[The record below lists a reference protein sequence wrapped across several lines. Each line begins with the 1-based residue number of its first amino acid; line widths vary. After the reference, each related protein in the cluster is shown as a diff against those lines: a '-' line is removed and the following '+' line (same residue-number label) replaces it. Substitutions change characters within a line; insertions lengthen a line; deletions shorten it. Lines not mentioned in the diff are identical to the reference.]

1 MRLARLKRAGPTVDA
16 TPVNAVAASGIPF
29 SGIDV
34 LFTAAVG
41 LVLLVVA
48 IGTRVMVSRSRRPAW
63 PRVLRPA
70 QSARA
75 ETDVAAS
82 G

>member
-1 MRLARLKRAGPTVDA
+1 MLKHVALMADA
-16 TPVNAVAASGIPF
+16 IRVNALAASGIPF

-48 IGTRVMVSRSRRPAW
+48 VGARVIVSRSRRPAW
-63 PRVLRPA
+63 SRVVRPA

>member
-1 MRLARLKRAGPTVDA
+1 MVDA
-16 TPVNAVAASGIPF
+16 IRVNLAAALASAGIPF

-48 IGTRVMVSRSRRPAW
+48 VATRVMVGRSRRPAW
-63 PRVLRPA
+63 PRVVRPA
-70 QSARA
+70 QSART